1 MEAGEVHQGVS
12 GKEEV
17 RGDHADSVE
26 LGDHDE
32 AHSDG
37 EHEDVA
43 PPGVVVGIE
52 SLREPRDAGVD
63 TILTDSLEEKR
74 MFFSKS
80 ETELIKIYPTWRIL
94 GAPTILAMALDK
106 LALKP
111 PAYLG
116 NI

>member
-1 MEAGEVHQGVS
+1 MEAGEVHQGVG

-17 RGDHADSVE
+17 GGDHANGVE

-37 EHEDVA
+37 KHEYVA

-63 TILTDSLEEKR
+63 TVLTDSLGEKINV
-74 MFFSKS
+74 FFKS
-80 ETELIKIYPTWRIL
+80 ELIRFQPGGSSELPPYWRWHW
-94 GAPTILAMALDK
+94 T
-106 LALKP
+106 
-111 PAYLG
+111 
-116 NI
+116 NSR